1 MMKKPNNMQ
10 LSDWIIRK
18 MSTKLIMPEV
28 VINQVIAHQFDSA
41 HDAVKT
47 NDSVE
52 ISGFGKFLFNEK
64 KAKQKVDK
72 LQKVKK
78 GYEKMLQD
86 EEIPLKKANFIKSKL
101 SNLNVSVNSLKP
113 KIEKNEDSGDIR
125 GVEE

>member
-1 MMKKPNNMQ
+1 
-10 LSDWIIRK
+10 

-28 VINQVIAHQFDSA
+28 VINQVITHQFDGA
-41 HDAVKT
+41 HDAVRT

-64 KAKQKVDK
+64 KAKQKVEK
-72 LQKVKK
+72 LQKIKK

-86 EEIPLKKANFIKSKL
+86 KDIPLKKSNFIKSKL

>member
-1 MMKKPNNMQ
+1 
-10 LSDWIIRK
+10 
-18 MSTKLIMPEV
+18 MPEV
-28 VINQVIAHQFDSA
+28 VINQVITHQFDSA

-64 KAKQKVDK
+64 KATQKVDK